1 MGMMIGIP
9 LQKTTRAFV
18 AIGIAILM
26 LAMVVAGC
34 GGDSKKA
41 DDKAAAFQKVVLK
54 LGTETAVS
62 HPETRGS
69 QKLADIVREKSKGTL
84 EIHVYDSAKIGS
96 MKERTEGMRL
106 GTVDIST
113 SSVGFLATY
122 IPVLGV
128 FDLPYIYKDKAH
140 EFRVFDGDIGK
151 EIDKKMQE
159 KGFRVLCYF
168 DMGFRQITNDK
179 KPINTLADI
188 RGMRIRV
195 PQTEASIEGFKELG
209 AAPTPMA
216 FGEVYMALQQK
227 VVDGQE
233 NPLSVVV
240 SAKFNEVQKYLS
252 LTNHQLFIQVL
263 SISEKSWK
271 KLSPEHQKI
280 LMEAAKEAQAFEREI
295 IAKEEVELIKT
306 LKDKGMEINEVKD
319 IAPFAEAAKPL
330 RDIYIRKLGNE
341 AKDMFGKIDSV
352 REK

>member
-1 MGMMIGIP
+1 MSKSTKM
-9 LQKTTRAFV
+9 LV
-18 AIGIAILM
+18 AIGLAVFM

-34 GGDSKKA
+34 GGDKKK
-41 DDKAAAFQKVVLK
+41 DDGKAAAPQKVILK
-54 LGTETAVS
+54 LGTETATS
-62 HPETRGS
+62 HPETKGS
-69 QKLADIVREKSKGTL
+69 QKLADIVKEKSKGTL
-84 EIHVYDSAKIGS
+84 ELQVFDSAKIGS

-159 KGFRVLCYF
+159 KGFRVVCYF
-168 DMGFRQITNDK
+168 DMGSRQITNNRQA
-179 KPINTLADI
+179 INALADI
-188 RGMRIRV
+188 KGMKIRV
-195 PQTEASIEGFKELG
+195 PQTEASIEGFKALG

-233 NPLSVVV
+233 NPLSVIV

-263 SISEKSWK
+263 SISEKTWK

-280 LMEAAKEAQAFEREI
+280 LMEAAKEAQAYEREI
-295 IAKEEVELIKT
+295 AAKEETELIKT
-306 LKDKGMEINEVKD
+306 LKDKGMEINEIKD

-330 RDIYIRKLGNE
+330 REIYIKKLGQD

-352 REK
+352 RDK

>member
-1 MGMMIGIP
+1 MKKSTKSI
-9 LQKTTRAFV
+9 V
-18 AIGIAILM
+18 AIGVALLM
-26 LAMVVAGC
+26 LALLVAGC
-34 GGDSKKA
+34 GGSAPKKA
-41 DDKAAAFQKVVLK
+41 DDKPAAPQKVVLK
-54 LGTETAVS
+54 LGTETATS
-62 HPETRGS
+62 HPETKGS
-69 QKLADIVREKSKGTL
+69 QKLADIVKEKSKGSL
-84 EIHVYDSAKIGS
+84 EIQVFDSAKIGS

-113 SSVGFLATY
+113 SSVGFLASY

-140 EFRVFDGDIGK
+140 EFRVFDGAIGK

-159 KGFRVLCYF
+159 KGFRVVCYF
-168 DMGFRQITNDK
+168 DMGSRQITNNK
-179 KPINTLADI
+179 QPINALADI
-188 RGMRIRV
+188 KGMKIRV
-195 PQTEASIEGFKELG
+195 PQTEASIEGFKALG

-263 SISEKSWK
+263 SISEKTWN

-280 LMEAAKEAQAFEREI
+280 LMEAAKEAQAYEREI
-295 IAKEEVELIKT
+295 AAKEETELIKT
-306 LKDKGMEINEVKD
+306 LKDKGMEINDVKD

-330 RDIYIRKLGNE
+330 REIYIKKLGQE

-352 REK
+352 RN

>member
-1 MGMMIGIP
+1 MTKST
-9 LQKTTRAFV
+9 KTVVAFGV
-18 AIGIAILM
+18 AVLM

-34 GGDSKKA
+34 GGDKKKA
-41 DDKAAAFQKVVLK
+41 DEKPAAPQKVVLK
-54 LGTETAVS
+54 LGTETATS
-62 HPETRGS
+62 HPETKGS
-69 QKLADIVREKSKGTL
+69 QKLADIVKEKSKGTL
-84 EIHVYDSAKIGS
+84 EIQVFDSAKIGS

-159 KGFRVLCYF
+159 KGFRVVCYF
-168 DMGFRQITNDK
+168 DMGSRQITNNRQA
-179 KPINTLADI
+179 INSLADI
-188 RGMRIRV
+188 KGMKIRV
-195 PQTEASIEGFKELG
+195 PQTEASIEGFKALG

-233 NPLSVVV
+233 NPLSVIV

-263 SISEKSWK
+263 SISEKTWK

-280 LMEAAKEAQAFEREI
+280 LMEAAKEAQAYEREI
-295 IAKEEVELIKT
+295 AAKEETELIKT

-330 RDIYIRKLGNE
+330 RDIYIKKLGQD

-352 REK
+352 RDK

>member
-1 MGMMIGIP
+1 MSKATKK
-9 LQKTTRAFV
+9 LV
-18 AIGIAILM
+18 AIAVALLM
-26 LAMVVAGC
+26 LALLLAGC
-34 GGDSKKA
+34 GGDKKKA
-41 DDKAAAFQKVVLK
+41 DDKAAAPQKVVLK
-54 LGTETAVS
+54 LGTETATS
-62 HPETRGS
+62 HPETKGS
-69 QKLADIVREKSKGTL
+69 QKLADLVKEKSKGSL
-84 EIHVYDSAKIGS
+84 EIQVYDSAKIGS
-96 MKERTEGMRL
+96 MKERTEGLRL

-140 EFRVFDGDIGK
+140 EFRVFDGEIGK

-159 KGFRVLCYF
+159 KGFRVVCYF
-168 DMGFRQITNDK
+168 DMGSRQITNNRQ
-179 KPINTLADI
+179 PINALADI
-188 RGMRIRV
+188 KGMKIRV
-195 PQTEASIEGFKELG
+195 PQTEASIEGFKALG

-233 NPLSVVV
+233 NPLSVIV

-263 SISEKSWK
+263 SISDKTWK

-280 LMEAAKEAQAFEREI
+280 LMEAAKEAQAYEREI
-295 IAKEEVELIKT
+295 AAKEETELIKT
-306 LKDKGMEINEVKD
+306 LKDKGMEINEVKN

-330 RDIYIRKLGNE
+330 RDIYIKKLGQE

-352 REK
+352 RDK

>member
-1 MGMMIGIP
+1 MSKST
-9 LQKTTRAFV
+9 KTFI
-18 AIGIAILM
+18 AIGLAVLM
-26 LAMVVAGC
+26 LALLLAGC
-34 GGDSKKA
+34 GGDKKKA
-41 DDKAAAFQKVVLK
+41 EDAKAPAPQKVVLK
-54 LGTETAVS
+54 LGTETATS
-62 HPETRGS
+62 HPETKGS
-69 QKLADIVREKSKGTL
+69 QKLADIVKEKSKGTL
-84 EIHVYDSAKIGS
+84 EIQVYDSAKIGS

-140 EFRVFDGDIGK
+140 EFRVFDGEIGK

-159 KGFRVLCYF
+159 KGFRVVCYF
-168 DMGFRQITNDK
+168 DMGSRQITNNRQ
-179 KPINTLADI
+179 PINSLADI
-188 RGMRIRV
+188 KGMKIRV
-195 PQTEASIEGFKELG
+195 PQTEASIEGFKALG

-233 NPLSVVV
+233 NPLSVIV

-263 SISEKSWK
+263 SISEKTWK

-280 LMEAAKEAQAFEREI
+280 LMEAAKEAQAYEREI
-295 IAKEEVELIKT
+295 AAKEETELIKT
-306 LKDKGMEINEVKD
+306 LQDKGMSINEIKD
-319 IAPFAEAAKPL
+319 ITPFTEAAKPL
-330 RDIYIRKLGNE
+330 RDIYIKKLGQD

-352 REK
+352 RNK